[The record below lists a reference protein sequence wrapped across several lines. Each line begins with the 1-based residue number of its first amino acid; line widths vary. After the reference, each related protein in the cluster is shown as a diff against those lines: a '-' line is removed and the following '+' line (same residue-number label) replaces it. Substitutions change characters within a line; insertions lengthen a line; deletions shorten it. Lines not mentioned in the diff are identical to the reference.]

1 MKNSLISVIIPCY
14 NEWTHVVGLVHHV
27 FSVFHNEVQ
36 VIVSDQ
42 SKDQIIF
49 HSLEEYKG
57 NILKDTGHNLIYTKS
72 PWNCRAETMNHG
84 AGFATGDIVLFLHA
98 DNQLPIQAYE
108 ELKSIDLA
116 QYIWWGFLKLYSPFT
131 FWTTIMTAFWNMRRM
146 RSKQF
151 FGDNAIW
158 CSRTVFESLWWFPKM
173 KLFEDVK
180 FSQMMSDY
188 AFSHKKAIFVSN
200 YPTITSSRKYIEWWF
215 RTIFRI
221 QMKLQILYKLGFYK
235 DDFQNDYYKK

>member
-1 MKNSLISVIIPCY
+1 MNKVSVIIPCY
-14 NEWTHVVGLVHHV
+14 NEWTYVSDLVHHV

-49 HSLEEYKG
+49 LSLEH
-57 NILKDTGHNLIYTKS
+57 LKNNNFIYTKS
-72 PWNCRAETMNHG
+72 PWDCRAETMNHG

-98 DNQLPIQAYE
+98 DNQLPIQANE
-108 ELKSIDLA
+108 ELKHIELHM
-116 QYIWWGFLKLYSPFT
+116 YCGWWFLKLYSPIT
-131 FWTTIMTAFWNMRRM
+131 FWTSIMTIFWNKRRM

-158 CSRTVFESLWWFPKM
+158 CSRKVFESLWWFPKM

-221 QMKLQILYKLGFYK
+221 QMKLQILYKLGLYK
-235 DDFQNDYYKK
+235 DEFQNDYYKK

>member
-1 MKNSLISVIIPCY
+1 MSNTVSVIIPCY
-14 NEWTHVVGLVHHV
+14 NEWARVADLVHHV

-49 HSLEEYKG
+49 SSLEYYF
-57 NILKDTGHNLIYTKS
+57 NNHNLHMMKDFIYTKS
-72 PWNCRAETMNHG
+72 FGHCRAETMNQG
-84 AGFATGDIVLFLHA
+84 ANFATGDIVLFLHA

-108 ELKSIDLA
+108 ELKRIDLHM
-116 QYIWWGFLKLYSPFT
+116 YCGWWFLKLYSPIT
-131 FWTTIMTAFWNMRRM
+131 FWTSIMTTFWNMRRM

-151 FGDNAIW
+151 FWDNAIW
-158 CSRTVFESLWWFPKM
+158 CSRKVFESLWWFPKM

-188 AFSHKKAIFVSN
+188 AFSHKKGIFVSN

-221 QMKLQILYKLGFYK
+221 QMKLQILYKLGLYT
-235 DDFQNDYYKK
+235 DEFQNEYYKK